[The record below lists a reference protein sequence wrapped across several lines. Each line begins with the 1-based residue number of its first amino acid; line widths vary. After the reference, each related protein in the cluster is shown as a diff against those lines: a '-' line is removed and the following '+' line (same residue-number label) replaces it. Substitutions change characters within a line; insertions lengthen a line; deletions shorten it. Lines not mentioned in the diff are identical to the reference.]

1 MSDPKPRRKLAAILA
16 ADVVGFSKMMGE
28 NEDRTL
34 KNLKA
39 CRSLTDESIISNHGR
54 IFGSAGD
61 SIIAEFA
68 SPVDAVIAATEFQR
82 NLRLRNEGVSEE
94 NKMMFRVGL
103 NLGDVIVEEDNLYG
117 DGVNVASRLEALAEP
132 GGITLSG
139 KFHDEVSRKLDMSF
153 VSTGDQEMKNIQ
165 NPIPTFKIEL
175 TEIENTGSGSDPE
188 IKDSITKSVSE
199 NKTDSDSK
207 PPAIAVLPFANMS
220 GDSEQEFFVDGIT
233 EDIITNLSLWRN
245 FPVISR
251 SSSFTYKGKNQNLK
265 HVSKE
270 LGARYIVEGSVRK
283 GGNKIRITA
292 QLIDAYEDHHLWS
305 KKWDRNIDDVFE
317 VQDEVS
323 RSIAAQINPT
333 LGNYERERIE
343 RSKPNNYSAWEY
355 YMRSLKVFYE
365 KSTKDREDKNLNEAR
380 EFCEKAIEKDP
391 LFSLAYSMLAKINHS
406 ELIRFAKEDSDA
418 ILDEMFQNAS
428 KAAELDPQNPE
439 SSVMLS
445 TYYFFKGDFTFSQNH
460 AEKAVELNPSN
471 PEAYMRLG
479 LSMIH
484 QGDYENSEEFVRKS
498 IEIDPLD
505 PKIVRRKIPYF
516 FLYMGRNEFQKA
528 FEVTKEILE
537 HSPNAGLVKGFKAS
551 VMGFLDY
558 GNEAKQAL
566 DEYLELRPNLKTRED
581 FKKIFVPNSTLA
593 DTLIDGLIKAGW
605 QPE

>member
-1 MSDPKPRRKLAAILA
+1 MRKA
-16 ADVVGFSKMMGE
+16 
-28 NEDRTL
+28 
-34 KNLKA
+34 
-39 CRSLTDESIISNHGR
+39 
-54 IFGSAGD
+54 
-61 SIIAEFA
+61 
-68 SPVDAVIAATEFQR
+68 
-82 NLRLRNEGVSEE
+82 LR
-94 NKMMFRVGL
+94 
-103 NLGDVIVEEDNLYG
+103 
-117 DGVNVASRLEALAEP
+117 
-132 GGITLSG
+132 
-139 KFHDEVSRKLDMSF
+139 
-153 VSTGDQEMKNIQ
+153 
-165 NPIPTFKIEL
+165 
-175 TEIENTGSGSDPE
+175 
-188 IKDSITKSVSE
+188 
-199 NKTDSDSK
+199 
-207 PPAIAVLPFANMS
+207 
-220 GDSEQEFFVDGIT
+220 
-233 EDIITNLSLWRN
+233 
-245 FPVISR
+245 
-251 SSSFTYKGKNQNLK
+251 
-265 HVSKE
+265 
-270 LGARYIVEGSVRK
+270 
-283 GGNKIRITA
+283 
-292 QLIDAYEDHHLWS
+292 
-305 KKWDRNIDDVFE
+305 
-317 VQDEVS
+317 
-323 RSIAAQINPT
+323 
-333 LGNYERERIE
+333 
-343 RSKPNNYSAWEY
+343 
-355 YMRSLKVFYE
+355 
-365 KSTKDREDKNLNEAR
+365 DREDKNLNEAR

-391 LFSLAYSMLAKINHS
+391 LFSLVYSMLAKINHS

-418 ILDEMFQNAS
+418 ILDEMFENAS

-516 FLYMGRNEFQKA
+516 FLYMGRKEFQKA
-528 FEVTKEILE
+528 FEITKEILE